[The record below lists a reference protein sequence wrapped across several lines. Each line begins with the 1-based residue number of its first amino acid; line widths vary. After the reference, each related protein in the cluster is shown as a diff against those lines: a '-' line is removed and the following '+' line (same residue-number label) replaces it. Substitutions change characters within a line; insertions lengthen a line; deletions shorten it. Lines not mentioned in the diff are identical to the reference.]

1 MEKETNKFSKSLE
14 IFVKSEGRTFST
26 SVYRRKT
33 SIGRFTQY
41 NSFEPFSN
49 KIGFTKCF
57 IHRAFKISGSYLIF
71 HNDINKVKNTLQKSI
86 YPIFV
91 IDSQEKIFLEIQYTA
106 INNKSIINND
116 KKYISNKKYFSKLS
130 NQTLNLQ

>member
-1 MEKETNKFSKSLE
+1 MEKETNKFSKFLE
-14 IFVKSEGRTFST
+14 VFVKSEGRTFST
-26 SVYRRKT
+26 SVYRRKA
-33 SIGRFTQY
+33 SIGRFIQY

-49 KIGFTKCF
+49 KIGLTKWF

-91 IDSQEKIFLEIQYTA
+91 IDSQEKIFLEIQCTA
-106 INNKSIINND
+106 INNKSIINDD
-116 KKYISNKKYFSKLS
+116 KKYISNKKYF
-130 NQTLNLQ
+130 